1 MARMDANLP
10 VPLPDPDEQQEYEA
24 RVRDGFWRK
33 LRRYAGRIPF
43 AREAVSAWYCARDP
57 NTPSHVRFAALA
69 ALAYFVIPTDA
80 LPDIVPTLGFT
91 DDAAMFWAVWKMI
104 SSHVTEEHRDKA
116 AQALDAENLG
126 E

>member
-1 MARMDANLP
+1 MDANLP
-10 VPLPDPDEQQEYEA
+10 APLTDPDQQQENEA

-33 LRRYAGRIPF
+33 LRRHAARIPF
-43 AREAVSAWYCARDP
+43 VEEAVAAWYCTRDAK
-57 NTPSHVRFAALA
+57 TPGHIRVAALA

-80 LPDIVPTLGFT
+80 LPDIIPTLGFT
-91 DDAAMFWAVWKMI
+91 DDAAMFWAVWKLI
-104 SSHVTEEHRDKA
+104 SSYVTDEHRDKA